1 MKNVFYILI
10 FLSFA
15 SFSSAK
21 AESPLNARCK
31 SVVKNPHV
39 SVTASY
45 EPLTYDHT
53 KVGRTLTRLHSSE
66 YGGNVHEGYQI
77 TGLATYDL
85 GTELNFNL
93 SKQKLQDGVVCF
105 YPSDIKLDI
114 SMRNPTIY
122 IARSIKKGTCAYEVA
137 LRHEQTHQQINLE
150 VIEKYVPIIKNRF
163 VEAVKKYAI
172 ASREKDDVSMEIIQ
186 EGLQKKYLEAI
197 NPVLEEIKTE
207 IKTEQEKLDNIEHY
221 NYEQSLCQ

>member
-10 FLSFA
+10 FLSFT

-31 SVVKNPHV
+31 SIVKSPNV

-45 EPLTYDHT
+45 DALTYDHT
-53 KVGRTLTRLHSSE
+53 KVGRTLTRLHTSE
-66 YGGNVHEGYQI
+66 YGGDVHNGYQI
-77 TGLATYDL
+77 NGLATYDL
-85 GTELNFNL
+85 GSELNFNL
-93 SKQKLQDGVVCF
+93 SKQKLSDGVVCF
-105 YPSDIKLDI
+105 YPSDIKLEI

-122 IARSIKKGTCAYEVA
+122 IARGIKKGTCAYEVA
-137 LRHEQTHQQINLE
+137 LRHEQTHQQINME
-150 VIEKYVPIIKNRF
+150 VIEKYMPVIKNRF
-163 VEAVKKYAI
+163 IEAVKKYAI
-172 ASREKDDVSMEIIQ
+172 ASRAKDDVPMEVIQ

-197 NPVLEEIKTE
+197 NPVLEEIKSE
-207 IKTEQEKLDNIEHY
+207 IKKEQEKLDNIENY